1 MREIKFRAWNTIG
14 KKMHP
19 DSDWAYEWYM
29 IREQHENGLI
39 VLLQYTGLKDANGV
53 EIYEGDI
60 VKKWWGV
67 RMDGSQIYRN
77 HPVQLDIGTVG
88 PCQSKNVM
96 QWSLGDSKNLWN
108 GPEVCVIGN
117 IYENAELLK

>member
-19 DSDWAYEWYM
+19 DSDWAYGWYM
-29 IREQHENGLI
+29 IKEQYESGLI
-39 VLLQYTGLKDANGV
+39 VLLQYTDLKDANGV

-60 VKKWWGV
+60 VKTDYDNGYEVLTHVVKWC
-67 RMDGSQIYRN
+67 
-77 HPVQLDIGTVG
+77 G
-88 PCQSKNVM
+88 PSYPAFELSPTLPCESNGF
-96 QWSLGDSKNLWN
+96 SYIHECGDTTI
-108 GPEVCVIGN
+108 EVIGN